1 MRGTTPQQR
10 ARVLRRLLA
19 RTYDP
24 GKGADPENIADMLTD
39 LRHLCDAK
47 GWNFAELDRI
57 AYRHY
62 VPEKREQCITV

>member
-1 MRGTTPQQR
+1 MRGSTPKAR
-10 ARVLRRLLA
+10 ANVLERLLK
-19 RTYDP
+19 RTYD
-24 GKGADPENIADMLTD
+24 KYAQEENVIDMLTD

-57 AYRHY
+57 AYRYY